1 MIRVRASLL
10 RTFSTRCC
18 VAGEEDI
25 GTFDGSDV
33 GQGVDKDNF
42 VEFDSYAIAR
52 FSASST
58 STSSSL

>member
-10 RTFSTRCC
+10 RTSLTWCC
-18 VAGEEDI
+18 VVGEEDI
-25 GTFDGSDV
+25 GTFDASDV
-33 GQGVDKDNF
+33 GQGVDKDTF

-58 STSSSL
+58 SMSSSL